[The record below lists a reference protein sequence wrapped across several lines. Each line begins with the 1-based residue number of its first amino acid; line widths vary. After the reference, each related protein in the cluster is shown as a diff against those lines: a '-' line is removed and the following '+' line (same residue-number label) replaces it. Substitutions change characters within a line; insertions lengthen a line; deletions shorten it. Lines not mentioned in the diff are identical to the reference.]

1 MPRPNFSHF
10 PTFSVSDAL
19 RVVQENLKC
28 PVVTTNQIN
37 SIGQFNFSFNDAD
50 ITETPGDRPIRL

>member
-1 MPRPNFSHF
+1 MPRPNFLHF

-19 RVVQENLKC
+19 RVVQDNLKC

-37 SIGQFNFSFNDAD
+37 SIGQLNFSFSDAD
-50 ITETPGDRPIRL
+50 TIDTPGDQPIRL